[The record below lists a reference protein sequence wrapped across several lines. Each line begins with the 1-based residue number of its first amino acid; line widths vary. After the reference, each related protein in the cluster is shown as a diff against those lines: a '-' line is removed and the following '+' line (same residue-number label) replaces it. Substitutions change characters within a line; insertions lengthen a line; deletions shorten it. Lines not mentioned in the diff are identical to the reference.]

1 MVTVESIGE
10 LAQRTG
16 TSRRMLRHWEELGLL
31 APADVDD
38 RTGRRRY
45 APAQAG
51 RVRAIVALRSV
62 GFGLE
67 AIGDL
72 LAAGLTH
79 DRLVALLRERESEL
93 TDRIT
98 EASTA
103 LTQVRSRLRDV
114 EEGHATTMTTTEL
127 TALPEVRRTGV
138 AETITDET
146 EIPGAVARLL
156 TLLGVDGGAL
166 AEDVLLAYD
175 GITDESVII
184 VSAALLSPEPDDA
197 GAHAAPVAAT
207 TEVVLPATDAAAVVH
222 LPQRPASTADAWIAV
237 DAAASARGRRTTGPY
252 RQILHADGS
261 VTLAAPTVPA

>member
-79 DRLVALLRERESEL
+79 DRLVALLRERETEL
-93 TDRIT
+93 TDRIA

-138 AETITDET
+138 AETVTDET

-175 GITDESVII
+175 GTTDESVIT
-184 VSAALLSPEPDDA
+184 VSAALLAPEPDDA
-197 GAHAAPVAAT
+197 GAHPAPDAAT
-207 TEVVLPATDAAAVVH
+207 IEVVLPATDAAAVVH
-222 LPQRPASTADAWIAV
+222 LPHRPASTADAWIAV

>member
-31 APADVDD
+31 APAEVDD

-51 RVRAIVALRSV
+51 RVRAIVALRSS
-62 GFGLE
+62 GFGLD

-79 DRLVALLRERESEL
+79 ERLLTLLRERESEL
-93 TDRIT
+93 AARIA

-103 LTQVRSRLRDV
+103 LTQVRSRLRAV

-127 TALPEVRRTGV
+127 TDLPEIRRTGV
-138 AETITDET
+138 AETVTDET

-156 TLLGVDGGAL
+156 TRLGVDGAAL
-166 AEDVLLAYD
+166 PHDVLLAYD
-175 GITDESVII
+175 GTTDESVIT
-184 VSAALLSPEPDDA
+184 VSAALLTPEADDA
-197 GAHAAPVAAT
+197 GAPLAPAAAPVMLRAA
-207 TEVVLPATDAAAVVH
+207 EAAAVVH
-222 LPQRPASTADAWIAV
+222 LPRRPASTADAWIAV
-237 DAAASARGRRTTGPY
+237 DDAASARGRRTTGPY
-252 RQILHADGS
+252 RQVLHADGTA
-261 VTLAAPTVPA
+261 TLAAPTVPA